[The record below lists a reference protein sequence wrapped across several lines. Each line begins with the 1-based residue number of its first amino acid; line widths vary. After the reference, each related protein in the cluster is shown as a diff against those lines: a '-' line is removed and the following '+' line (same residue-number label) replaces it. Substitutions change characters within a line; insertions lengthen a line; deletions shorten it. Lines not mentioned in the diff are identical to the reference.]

1 MSGAGK
7 AEFPRTSTRI
17 HLIRHDTNVGN
28 KMSPHSVELL
38 DDFMKLSEKSLIK
51 LEDPKEITQVY
62 IHA

>member
-1 MSGAGK
+1 
-7 AEFPRTSTRI
+7 
-17 HLIRHDTNVGN
+17 
-28 KMSPHSVELL
+28 MSPHSVELL